1 MQWYVINLRFLRS
14 SRIAPVL
21 QNDGF
26 QIFVPPKVT
35 NLIFLRSTKEA
46 IDEFMLTSSYGTRMR
61 YMYSRINLCPIV
73 IKDADM
79 DLFIRICSVCDL
91 PIVMTEK
98 PDVKLGDH
106 VRVKEGAFEGAE
118 GYVVRMRKSKRVL
131 IGVGGV
137 IWAATTYI
145 PPEQLEILD

>member
-1 MQWYVINLRFLRS
+1 MQDRH
-14 SRIAPVL
+14 
-21 QNDGF
+21 
-26 QIFVPPKVT
+26 PP
-35 NLIFLRSTKEA
+35 
-46 IDEFMLTSSYGTRMR
+46 
-61 YMYSRINLCPIV
+61 INLCPIV